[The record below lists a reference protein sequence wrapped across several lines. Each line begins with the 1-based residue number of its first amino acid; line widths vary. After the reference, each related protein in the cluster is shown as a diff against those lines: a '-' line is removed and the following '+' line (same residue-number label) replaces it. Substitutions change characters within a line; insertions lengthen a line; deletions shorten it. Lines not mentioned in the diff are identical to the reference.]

1 MHNHWK
7 FALFHVTMKQ
17 VSKAILIGIEASQ
30 MIYGLGIDATDI
42 ARVVAAQERNID
54 FAAKVLTPKELAF
67 YQTLKERRAAE
78 FLAGRFSVKEAY
90 SKAFGTGL
98 GKVQLQDVETLNNEA
113 GKPVITKHPF
123 DGKAFVSIT
132 HTDTL
137 VFTEVIL
144 ERSEA

>member
-1 MHNHWK
+1 MPPISH
-7 FALFHVTMKQ
+7 ALSRHRN
-17 VSKAILIGIEASQ
+17 AISILQQSVNAKGTRFLSDTQGTPSGRILGGAFLRERSVFEGIWD
-30 MIYGLGIDATDI
+30 GLGQSPT
-42 ARVVAAQERNID
+42 ARR
-54 FAAKVLTPKELAF
+54 
-67 YQTLKERRAAE
+67 
-78 FLAGRFSVKEAY
+78 
-90 SKAFGTGL
+90 
-98 GKVQLQDVETLNNEA
+98 ETLNNEA